1 MGRAASQPGW
11 RIAARWDGYEAQIS
25 AWTPRGAARR
35 QDTLG
40 GLPSSRRPSRPS
52 IFCSVAYQ
60 RRGRA
65 LPAKTVRQRQAERR
79 RQKLESMKEQI
90 EAGTLTIRQ
99 MTPAERQRHPPPE
112 RPRPRRS
119 WM

>member
-1 MGRAASQPGW
+1 MDAKGGRPEAGHSGRPARFAASEQA
-11 RIAARWDGYEAQIS
+11 INLL
-25 AWTPRGAARR
+25 
-35 QDTLG
+35 LG
-40 GLPSSRRPSRPS
+40 RLPEK
-52 IFCSVAYQ
+52 
-60 RRGRA
+60 GRA